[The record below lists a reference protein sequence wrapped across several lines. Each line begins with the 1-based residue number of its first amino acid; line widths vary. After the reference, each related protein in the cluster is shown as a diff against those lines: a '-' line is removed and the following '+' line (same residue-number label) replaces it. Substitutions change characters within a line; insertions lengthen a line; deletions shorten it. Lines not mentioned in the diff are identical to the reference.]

1 MLNFR
6 DDGIAAVIPARAGS
20 KRIPNKN
27 FREIDGQPAVAR
39 IIDKLVST
47 NLFDKIIVSTDLKKI
62 PNTLKKYKDYFHLRA
77 GNLSDDHTSLVEVM
91 AFEANRLASMG
102 SYKHVLC
109 VLPTAFAFS
118 QEEILQS
125 LNSLIANRKAVYTTC
140 IKKFETN
147 IERALI
153 KRESGD
159 LKMKVPENFFK
170 RSQDC
175 EKLYHDVGQF
185 YWGKST
191 AWQSS
196 TPFFSDD
203 NTLGFELASRF
214 VFDIDEPNDWIMA
227 EQLFECGLWR

>member
-27 FREIDGQPAVAR
+27 FRDIDGQPAVAR

-62 PNTLKKYKDYFHLRA
+62 PNTLEKYKEYFHLRA

-91 AFEANRLASMG
+91 AFEANRLANMG
-102 SYKHVLC
+102 SYKYVLC
-109 VLPTAFAFS
+109 ALPTAFAFS

-125 LNSLIANRKAVYTTC
+125 LNYLIANEKADYTTC
-140 IKKFETN
+140 IKKFESN

-185 YWGKST
+185 YWGKSK

-196 TPFFSDD
+196 TPFFLDG

>member
-1 MLNFR
+1 MRNFR

-27 FREIDGQPAVAR
+27 FRVIDGQPAVAR

-47 NLFDKIIVSTDLKKI
+47 NLFDQIIVSTDLKKI

-77 GNLSDDHTSLVEVM
+77 RNLSDDHTSLIEVM

-102 SYKHVLC
+102 SYKYVLC
-109 VLPTAFAFS
+109 ALPTAFAFS
-118 QEEILQS
+118 KDEIFQS
-125 LNSLIANRKAVYTTC
+125 LNYLIVNRKADYTTC
-140 IKKFETN
+140 IKTFESN

-159 LKMKVPENFFK
+159 LKMKVPKHFFK

-185 YWGKST
+185 YWGKAA
-191 AWQSS
+191 AWQSRK
-196 TPFFSDD
+196 PFFSG

-214 VFDIDEPNDWIMA
+214 VFDIDEPNDWVMA